1 MRCAARRKSASVPCF
16 AIANRSAARGYC
28 SQTYRGSWTGRRPG
42 SGGPPRLGD
51 ICGAP
56 RRCAVGLRL
65 PFPVLLVSGRA
76 EQAVLRDLERVNKNP
91 SVPFINSKV
100 PTQYLSN
107 LGPAELRD
115 GERKAE
121 FSVSFPSRALYHGN
135 IPEKCTKVE
144 SFNARPRNRTVAIA
158 PFRNAC
164 DLKYC
169 VQAKSETTLPTK

>member
-1 MRCAARRKSASVPCF
+1 MATAPKPIVGHGQVEDQAPAARRVLEIAAELRRF
-16 AIANRSAARGYC
+16 AVACAAVRTVCPAVRNKGF
-28 SQTYRGSWTGRRPG
+28 
-42 SGGPPRLGD
+42 GGISRERV
-51 ICGAP
+51 C
-56 RRCAVGLRL
+56 
-65 PFPVLLVSGRA
+65 LLN
-76 EQAVLRDLERVNKNP
+76 EQRLERDKNP
-91 SVPFINSKV
+91 SVPFIFKNSKV

-169 VQAKSETTLPTK
+169 AGEK